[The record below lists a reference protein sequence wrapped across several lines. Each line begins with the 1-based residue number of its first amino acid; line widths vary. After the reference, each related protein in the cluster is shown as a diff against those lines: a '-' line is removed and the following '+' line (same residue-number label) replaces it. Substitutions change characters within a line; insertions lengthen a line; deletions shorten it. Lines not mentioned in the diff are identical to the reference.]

1 MMKSQTLISGRR
13 RRNHRP
19 LPTPPAFTSEH
30 ALLTAAE
37 SAAFVRIGLSTFWNL
52 VRTGRFPQPLRV
64 MPKSPRWRLSDLQDA
79 LEKLPLQAAA
89 PAPSEAAKA
98 ASGVGP

>member
-1 MMKSQTLISGRR
+1 MVTVSPTKHRL
-13 RRNHRP
+13 RNQRP

-52 VRTGRFPQPLRV
+52 VRTGRFPPPIRV
-64 MPKSPRWRLSDLQDA
+64 MPKSPRWRLGELRAA
-79 LEKLPLQAAA
+79 LDNLPVKPALTEKIRPGTTNKGAR
-89 PAPSEAAKA
+89 P
-98 ASGVGP
+98 

>member
-1 MMKSQTLISGRR
+1 MTTLSPNKRR
-13 RRNHRP
+13 LRKLRP
-19 LPTPPAFTSEH
+19 LPTPPVFTNEH

-37 SAAFVRIGLSTFWNL
+37 SAAFVRLGLSTFWNL
-52 VRTGRFPQPLRV
+52 VRTGRFPQPIRV

-79 LEKLPLQAAA
+79 LEKLPLKATA
-89 PAPSEAAKA
+89 PTATEAAKT